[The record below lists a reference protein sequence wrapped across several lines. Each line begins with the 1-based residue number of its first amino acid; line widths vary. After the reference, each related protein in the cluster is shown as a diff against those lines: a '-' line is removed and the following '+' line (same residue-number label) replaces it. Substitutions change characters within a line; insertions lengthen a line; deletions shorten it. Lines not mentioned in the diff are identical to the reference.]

1 MELVRK
7 LTLIYLRITLF
18 LMIKCSLYIRTLSAI
33 FVSFETTTLQPHV
46 YDKKKIMFIKY
57 TYYSCGFSV
66 AKRLPIILYTDN

>member
-7 LTLIYLRITLF
+7 LTLRSYITLF
-18 LMIKCSLYIRTLSAI
+18 LMIKCSLYGPYLRKFRNNNFI
-33 FVSFETTTLQPHV
+33 QPHV
-46 YDKKKIMFIKY
+46 YNLKKNVYIKY

>member
-7 LTLIYLRITLF
+7 LTLYLRITLF
-18 LMIKCSLYIRTLSAI
+18 LMIKVFPIRTLSAI

-46 YDKKKIMFIKY
+46 YNKKKIMFIKY

>member
-7 LTLIYLRITLF
+7 LTLRSYITLF
-18 LMIKCSLYIRTLSAI
+18 LMIKCSLYGPYLRKFRNPMFIILKKN
-33 FVSFETTTLQPHV
+33 V
-46 YDKKKIMFIKY
+46 YIKY